1 MRGMALQP
9 SGAYAAAGLAGGREA
24 SVGLRRATFLFLLIV
39 VFKLHS
45 MLPPLP
51 RPALLLAPFM
61 LWMAWNQ
68 SSPAE
73 RQQLSRNR
81 MLQGVVAYFAWG
93 VLTIPTSVFRGQSFD
108 VALGLV
114 PLVLMVVA
122 VGLLPAALKSVDLL
136 LMTIL
141 TGGGLLGL
149 GSLAWNNRTMGR
161 LSAPAMFD
169 PNDLG
174 AVMAAT
180 APIALGLILRA
191 KGWKRLVAIGVLIVC
206 AWTLVQTSSRGSS
219 IGFAVGIL
227 AVILATGGGRR
238 AGGLAILL
246 VGGAIFMANLPESY
260 RERMANVGETDYNTT
275 DYYGRKAVWRRG
287 TGYALA
293 NPLLGVGLGAFQ
305 VAEGNTLAEM
315 GRPGRWMN
323 AHNGY
328 VQSLA
333 ELGFPGGLIYVSLI
347 VGGIVV
353 ALRHTSLARRQK
365 PPPQDARPEIFGAMM
380 GLAVAGFFLSF
391 AYFAMWYLLWA
402 LASLLSRIPV
412 GLPQFASQA
421 AAPTAARGA
430 SMRSTG
436 GWRPVRP
443 TPPVPQLPQR
453 TLRGGVR
460 STRRQA

>member
-1 MRGMALQP
+1 MALNP
-9 SGAYAAAGLAGGREA
+9 SGAFGAISGMAGGREA
-24 SVGLRRATFLFLLIV
+24 SVGLRRAVFLFLLIV

-51 RPALLLAPFM
+51 RPALLLAPFV
-61 LWMAWNQ
+61 LLMAWNQ

-73 RQQLSRNR
+73 RQLLSRNR
-81 MLQGVVAYFAWG
+81 MLQGVVGYFAWG
-93 VLTIPTSVFRGQSFD
+93 VLTIPTSVYRGQSFD

-122 VGLLPAALKSVDLL
+122 VSLLPAALRTVDLI
-136 LMTIL
+136 LMTML

-149 GSLAWNNRTMGR
+149 GSLVYNNRTLGR

-174 AVMAAT
+174 AVMSAT
-180 APIALGLILRA
+180 APIALGLLLRA
-191 KGWKRLVAIGVLIVC
+191 KGWRRLVALMVLVIC

-227 AVILATGGGRR
+227 TVILATGGARR

-246 VGGAIFMANLPESY
+246 VGGMIFMANLPESY
-260 RERMANVGETDYNTT
+260 RERMANVGESDYNTT
-275 DYYGRKAVWRRG
+275 DYYGRMAVWRRG
-287 TGYALA
+287 TGYALD

-305 VAEGNTLAEM
+305 TAEGNTLTEM

-328 VQSLA
+328 VQALA
-333 ELGFPGGLIYVSLI
+333 ELGFPGGLLYVSLI

-353 ALRHTSLARRQK
+353 ALRHTSLARKRK
-365 PPPQDARPEIFGAMM
+365 PPPQDTRPEIAGAMM

-412 GLPQFASQA
+412 GRQVVATQTSAQPAL
-421 AAPTAARGA
+421 RGA
-430 SMRSTG
+430 PMRPSG
-436 GWRPVRP
+436 GWS
-443 TPPVPQLPQR
+443 PVPPPMQPVAQLPQR
-453 TLRGGVR
+453 VRRGGLR
-460 STRRQA
+460 SSRHQA